1 MHRLASTR
9 IIAILVLALSLGASP
24 ISGSWAAGSVT
35 GSTSPGHTMRLTSMA
50 ASAGLT
56 APKNRAIPGPYVTM
70 LFSRTEMTAADNCTP
85 ENSGIAQIDTTVAPY
100 LQSLGMSA
108 TGTLETGN
116 MKQTDPLCVH
126 YGDSLSTSWA
136 DATKLAHNYSW
147 SFGSATATYPVRKL
161 NHLSPAQAYAETC
174 GSAQS
179 IDLHGLPGGHGIIA
193 YPGAGQVPTTVQ
205 AKDAATCFDWGRL
218 YGDDGITPA
227 SAGKTPPYWQHTI
240 SLNGGS
246 CHVRGQPCHNVTPG
260 SPTGKLPHYVVP
272 SKVIASI
279 KALGP
284 GQWLTFQSYVLVK
297 GTNPAYLH
305 NTTRWDCRSRNPQL
319 HWTNDNER
327 YCYNDWKRIV
337 QAVAARPDITVTN
350 PVTVGVAFGRP
361 AFFLP
366 PGAGPGSPDVQ
377 TGPLARP
384 GR

>member
-1 MHRLASTR
+1 M
-9 IIAILVLALSLGASP
+9 
-24 ISGSWAAGSVT
+24 
-35 GSTSPGHTMRLTSMA
+35 
-50 ASAGLT
+50 
-56 APKNRAIPGPYVTM
+56 
-70 LFSRTEMTAADNCTP
+70 
-85 ENSGIAQIDTTVAPY
+85 
-100 LQSLGMSA
+100 
-108 TGTLETGN
+108 
-116 MKQTDPLCVH
+116 
-126 YGDSLSTSWA
+126 
-136 DATKLAHNYSW
+136 
-147 SFGSATATYPVRKL
+147 
-161 NHLSPAQAYAETC
+161 
-174 GSAQS
+174 
-179 IDLHGLPGGHGIIA
+179 
-193 YPGAGQVPTTVQ
+193 PTTVQ

-350 PVTVGVAFGRP
+350 PVTVGVAFVVGP

-366 PGAGPGSPDVQ
+366 PGAGPVLHPDVQ

-384 GR
+384 WKVRGHRSTIARAFHAYKNAPKPASVPARLGRPGRTSADLVATTIIWYSCRT